1 MNKRFLSSFSVFDII
16 MIAMCAG
23 LGIAV
28 KVVARDLVQIITMP
42 LFIPG
47 GAIAGG
53 IYFLFIVAAAGLV
66 NKPGAATLACVV
78 QAVLAIMT
86 ATGHGVLSLITFTV
100 PGIIVDLFY
109 ILVRRKINIAT
120 CFFMGM
126 LANIA
131 GTYGS
136 NLAFFQLPFEPLM
149 LSLLLGALSGGLG
162 GLIAFAV
169 IKGLRQLNPAFGKKA
184 EVSGEK

>member
-1 MNKRFLSSFSVFDII
+1 MKKRFLSSFCVFDII

-28 KVVARDLVQIITMP
+28 KAVIKDLVQIITMP

-47 GAIAGG
+47 GAAAGG
-53 IYFLFIVAAAGLV
+53 IYFLFIVAAAGIV
-66 NKPGAATLACVV
+66 NKPGAATLACIV
-78 QAVLAIMT
+78 QAVLAVMT
-86 ATGHGVLSLITFTV
+86 ATGHGVLSLLTFTL
-100 PGIIVDLFY
+100 PGILVDLFY
-109 ILVRRKINIAT
+109 LLTRRKINIVT

-126 LANIA
+126 LANTA

-136 NLAFFQLPFEPLM
+136 NIIFFRLPFEPLM
-149 LSLLLGALSGGLG
+149 LTLLLSALSGGLG

-169 IKGLRQLNPAFGKKA
+169 IKGLRQLNVGVPKP
-184 EVSGEK
+184 